1 MKQYLGFDVGG
12 TSIKVGVV
20 CEDASIVHHERLPIP
35 PDYDAFMQQLSDCY
49 HRLKGEFPA
58 ICGVGISS
66 CGGIDPS
73 TGEANYAVTTT
84 LSKRVKRLLIA
95 WNEEYSVR

>member
-1 MKQYLGFDVGG
+1 MPHTRVYDNFVEEID
-12 TSIKVGVV
+12 GV
-20 CEDASIVHHERLPIP
+20 DN
-35 PDYDAFMQQLSDCY
+35 
-49 HRLKGEFPA
+49 
-58 ICGVGISS
+58 
-66 CGGIDPS
+66 GIDPS